1 MELKRFCQV
10 FLLCVAAIL
19 VIVDIAFD
27 YALAS
32 EYLCLDLDPNQN
44 LVIHSYLE
52 KLDMDRFFILTTS
65 WIILGGLAQFC
76 IMLRYIF
83 GQSRSIQ
90 FLGSS
95 QEGVDD
101 LYAFTHLGIFSI
113 SFCSSSFSIRP
124 PHSNSSLKA

>member
-27 YALAS
+27 YALVS
-32 EYLCLDLDPNQN
+32 KYLYLDLNLNQN
-44 LVIHSYLE
+44 LVIYSYIE
-52 KLDMDRFFILTTS
+52 NLDVDLFFILTTS
-65 WIILGGLAQFC
+65 WIVLGGLAQFC
-76 IMLRYIF
+76 IMLRYIL

-90 FLGSS
+90 LFLCSG

-101 LYAFTHLGIFSI
+101 LVYAFTHLG
-113 SFCSSSFSIRP
+113 SFLLLLLLLLLLCPSP
-124 PHSNSSLKA
+124 PSPN

>member
-1 MELKRFCQV
+1 M
-10 FLLCVAAIL
+10 

-32 EYLCLDLDPNQN
+32 KYLYLDLNLNQN
-44 LVIHSYLE
+44 LVIYSYIE
-52 KLDMDRFFILTTS
+52 NLDVDLFFILTTS

-76 IMLRYIF
+76 IMLRYIL

-90 FLGSS
+90 FLGSG

-101 LYAFTHLGIFSI
+101 LYAFIHLGNFLHLLLLLLLLYPS
-113 SFCSSSFSIRP
+113 P
-124 PHSNSSLKA
+124 PLKL